1 MSIIFMLIVS
11 ISFLVVGVSD
21 IFEIKKIKK
30 KEEML
35 REKNY

>member
-11 ISFLVVGVSD
+11 ISFLVVGISD